1 MLTSIITG
9 LIRLYRYFLS
19 PLVPPSCRFE
29 PSCSAYAMEAVKRF
43 GPVKGLLLSA
53 WRILRCN
60 PFHPGG
66 YDPVEKP
73 SQSRERLVGAD
84 PMEVP

>member
-1 MLTSIITG
+1 
-9 LIRLYRYFLS
+9 
-19 PLVPPSCRFE
+19 
-29 PSCSAYAMEAVKRF
+29 MEAVKRF